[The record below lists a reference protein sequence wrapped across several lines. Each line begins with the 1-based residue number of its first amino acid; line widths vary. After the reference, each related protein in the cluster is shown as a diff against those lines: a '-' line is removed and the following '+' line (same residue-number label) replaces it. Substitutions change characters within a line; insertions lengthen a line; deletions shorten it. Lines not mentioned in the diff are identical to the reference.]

1 MGAFVFLLVFS
12 NFALVNIIAGT
23 FLDTVVQLSKPDNE
37 EQITEAWMQQASDL
51 VELSCIL
58 EAMDAEHSDVIT
70 KEAFVKYCSYA
81 TIQLCF
87 AKVGIDA
94 ARAENFLKLE
104 SFGLPFS
111 RTPEGKIYQRDFGGQ
126 SLKFGKGGQAH
137 RCTVAAGRTG
147 RAIWQMAKSVV
158 KSGLC
163 KRTLVQLSYAI
174 GVAKPL
180 PLFVET
186 YGTEQGS
193 LSADDI
199 TNVSEVEFD
208 CRPGAILQSLALRE
222 PKYQGTAAC
231 CHFGREPYTKDGMKF
246 FE

>member
-1 MGAFVFLLVFS
+1 MGAFVCLFVFP
-12 NFALVNIIAGT
+12 NFALVNILAGT
-23 FLDTVVQLSKPDNE
+23 FLDTVVRRSKPDNE

-51 VELSCIL
+51 VELPCIP
-58 EAMDAEHSDVIT
+58 DVIT

-137 RCTVAAGRTG
+137 RCTVAAGRMG

-163 KRTLVQLSYAI
+163 KRILFQLSYAI

-199 TNVSEVEFD
+199 ANVIEIGLD
-208 CRPGAILQSLALRE
+208 CRPGAIARS
-222 PKYQGTAAC
+222 T
-231 CHFGREPYTKDGMKF
+231 
-246 FE
+246 

>member
-1 MGAFVFLLVFS
+1 
-12 NFALVNIIAGT
+12 
-23 FLDTVVQLSKPDNE
+23 
-37 EQITEAWMQQASDL
+37 MQQASDL

-147 RAIWQMAKSVV
+147 RAIWHTLYDMAFTACS
-158 KSGLC
+158 SL
-163 KRTLVQLSYAI
+163 
-174 GVAKPL
+174 
-180 PLFVET
+180 
-186 YGTEQGS
+186 GT
-193 LSADDI
+193 SAW
-199 TNVSEVEFD
+199 
-208 CRPGAILQSLALRE
+208 A
-222 PKYQGTAAC
+222 
-231 CHFGREPYTKDGMKF
+231 
-246 FE
+246 